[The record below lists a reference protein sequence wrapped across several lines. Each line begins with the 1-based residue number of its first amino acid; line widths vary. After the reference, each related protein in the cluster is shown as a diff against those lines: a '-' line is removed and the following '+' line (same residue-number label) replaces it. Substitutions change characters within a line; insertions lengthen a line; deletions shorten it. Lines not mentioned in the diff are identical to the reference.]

1 MRRLIVHPDNPQ
13 ARLIQQ
19 AAQALHDGDLLIMP
33 TDACAVIAASMAHKS
48 AVDRL
53 RAIRQLNDRHL
64 LTLLCPDLSALATYA
79 KVDDVAF
86 RFLKAWTPGPYTFI
100 LNASKQVP
108 RRLWHPSRKTIG
120 LRVPEHP
127 VAMSLLQAF
136 GEPLLSSSLIWP
148 GESLPMHE
156 SDEIAERFADSLE
169 VFLDSGHYGLVPT
182 TVIDLTSGEAEVIR
196 EGAGSLKALT
206 IDPWTRTGFK
216 SSRSMPSR

>member
-1 MRRLIVHPDNPQ
+1 MRRLIVHPENPQ
-13 ARLIQQ
+13 ARLIHQ
-19 AAQALHDGDLLIMP
+19 AAQALRDGDLVIMP
-33 TDACAVIAASMAHKS
+33 TDACAVISVSMAHKT

-53 RAIRQLNDRHL
+53 RTVRQLSEKHL

-120 LRVPEHP
+120 LRVPKHP
-127 VAMSLLQAF
+127 VVMALLQAF

-148 GESLPMHE
+148 GEQVPLHE
-156 SDEIAERFADSLE
+156 SEEIAERFAGSLE

-182 TVIDLTSGEAEVIR
+182 TVIDLTSGEAALIR
-196 EGAGSLKALT
+196 EGAGSLKPLT
-206 IDPWTRTGFK
+206 MDPWTKTGFK

>member
-1 MRRLIVHPDNPQ
+1 MRRLIVHPEDPQ

-19 AAQALHDGDLLIMP
+19 AVQALRSGDLLIMP
-33 TDACAVIAASMAHKS
+33 TDACAVIAASLEHKS

-53 RAIRQLNDRHL
+53 RAVRQLNDRHL
-64 LTLLCPDLSALATYA
+64 LTLLCADLSELASYA
-79 KVDDVAF
+79 KVDDVAY

-108 RRLWHPSRKTIG
+108 RRVWHPSRRTIG
-120 LRVPEHP
+120 LRVPKHP
-127 VAMSLLQAF
+127 VTMAVLKAF

-148 GESLPMHE
+148 GETEPMH
-156 SDEIAERFADSLE
+156 DADDIAERFGGSLE
-169 VFLDSGHYGLVPT
+169 VFLDSGHYGMVPT

-196 EGAGSLKALT
+196 EGAGSLKPLT
-206 IDPWTRTGFK
+206 IDTWTKTGFK